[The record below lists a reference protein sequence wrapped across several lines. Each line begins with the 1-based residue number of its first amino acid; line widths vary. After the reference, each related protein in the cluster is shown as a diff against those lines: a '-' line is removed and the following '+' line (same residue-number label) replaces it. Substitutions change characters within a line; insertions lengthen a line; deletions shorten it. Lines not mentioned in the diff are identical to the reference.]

1 MSLPGRSHQ
10 RTMRRLSSLRPW
22 FRIVWIQFALP
33 LFAGIEGVL
42 LVYPVSWAM
51 GAVLMVLYAWK
62 GKWMQLPEAIS

>member
-1 MSLPGRSHQ
+1 MHAH
-10 RTMRRLSSLRPW
+10 
-22 FRIVWIQFALP
+22 FVWIQFALP

-42 LVYPVSWAM
+42 LVYPVSWAV